1 MGAWPYLKQRFG
13 DRFQKR
19 FPFERISCPRSAS
32 PGTGLS
38 KAHKHEQEMFLE
50 AAFSKLTAAA
60 QTS

>member
-1 MGAWPYLKQRFG
+1 MSLRNPAIFG
-13 DRFQKR
+13 RATPR
-19 FPFERISCPRSAS
+19 FPFERISRSAS

-38 KAHKHEQEMFLE
+38 KAHKHEQEMLLE